1 MVSSLP
7 GAKVSC
13 FSVLLSRLFLSF
25 PFHSSLFLAFTG
37 CLEKPVFSFMRQLM
51 PIKPSL
57 IFAWTGRTRGHCWCL
72 TQCSVGFCMCVAC
85 PYTSAERHI
94 LKADLKKMGCTADT
108 QSLLASAERV
118 PSEPGIW
125 QLW

>member
-1 MVSSLP
+1 
-7 GAKVSC
+7 
-13 FSVLLSRLFLSF
+13 
-25 PFHSSLFLAFTG
+25 
-37 CLEKPVFSFMRQLM
+37 M

-118 PSEPGIW
+118 PSNRVFGSCDSEADDFLGAARLPHEKTVEW
-125 QLW
+125 